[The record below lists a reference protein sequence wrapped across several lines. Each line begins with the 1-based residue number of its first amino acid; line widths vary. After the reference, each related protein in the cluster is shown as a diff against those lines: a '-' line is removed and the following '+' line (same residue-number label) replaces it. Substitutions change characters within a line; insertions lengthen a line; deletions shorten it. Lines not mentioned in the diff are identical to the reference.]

1 MATRKPQIL
10 FIGYGHLAKSLL
22 SSKILKNYYI
32 HYINSKNSIFS
43 IKDKKTPKKLDYNY
57 DYIFLLIR
65 PDVFKKIGKDFLI
78 FTENNPTIISCMAG
92 ISINSISQTLNSK
105 KVIRIM
111 PNVMAKKSLSQT
123 YVYSKNKKLLNSNL
137 RSLINSFG
145 SVIFANNEDDINV
158 ATAVFGS
165 GPAFIAHIINSYM
178 IAAKKISRKSKIKD
192 IELIELF
199 QNVLALN
206 NNSRELEKFVMS
218 IASKKGTTQAGVNY
232 LKSQNINKMIST
244 TLDRAYKRAK
254 EIGVEKKSPK

>member
-111 PNVMAKKSLSQT
+111 PNVMASNNKSQT
-123 YVYSKNKKLLNSNL
+123 HLYVKNKKLMSNN
-137 RSLINSFG
+137 LIKLLSSFG
-145 SVIFANNEDDINV
+145 KIINVRNEDQINL
-158 ATAVFGS
+158 ATSIYGS
-165 GPAFIAHIINSYM
+165 GPAFIAYIVSSFVKATKKLAKPFNINE
-178 IAAKKISRKSKIKD
+178 
-192 IELIELF
+192 IEVLELF
-199 QNVLALN
+199 KNVLEINTTSKMLD
-206 NNSRELEKFVMS
+206 SFISS
-218 IASKKGTTQAGVNY
+218 ISSKKGTTKLAVI
-232 LKSQNINKMIST
+232 NI
-244 TLDRAYKRAK
+244 R
-254 EIGVEKKSPK
+254 